1 MDHAAD
7 AGKQAEGSNAFE
19 GRDHIVVGIGRDE
32 LGPYWSA
39 LGEILAP
46 ITLESAVKSREW
58 HREQHP
64 DWDVRIY
71 RLEEVK

>member
-1 MDHAAD
+1 M
-7 AGKQAEGSNAFE
+7 
-19 GRDHIVVGIGRDE
+19 
-32 LGPYWSA
+32 
-39 LGEILAP
+39 LAP
-46 ITLESAVKSREW
+46 ITLESALKSREW